1 MAMRGVIVIPAEPPL
16 RDDDAMDAGRV
27 DTVNDLSWWL
37 RLLAVFAGAVVV
49 WSLVELVVCAL
60 LGSGYSRIG
69 HVARAVGVLSG
80 VAVLWV
86 LALRWPS
93 RRATDYG
100 VRLDAAGW
108 RAAGAG
114 ALGYLVP
121 WAAASLV
128 VLAATSVTVVMQ
140 QDWWVLTGQGAGLLV
155 LVVLYEA
162 IPEELVF
169 RGLLYGTLAERTPVW
184 AAVLG
189 QCVLF
194 CSFGAVIGAARTVDR
209 LVLFALFSL
218 TLGAIRA
225 MTGSV
230 MATIGFHAA
239 FQLVAQLLVGGHW
252 DAVDV
257 SDPDRWY
264 ADLAVGLVPLLIG
277 PLLIRLVTIS
287 TRRHGDSAWPR

>member
-1 MAMRGVIVIPAEPPL
+1 MPAEPPL
-16 RDDDAMDAGRV
+16 RDDDAMDAVRV
-27 DTVNDLSWWL
+27 NTVKELSWWL
-37 RLLAVFAGAVVV
+37 RMLAVFAGAVVV
-49 WSLVELVVCAL
+49 WSLVEYVVSAL

-80 VAVLWV
+80 VAVLWM

-121 WAAASLV
+121 WAVASLV
-128 VLAATSVTVVMQ
+128 VLAATSVTVVLPQ
-140 QDWWVLTGQGAGLLV
+140 NWLVLAGQIAGLLV

-225 MTGSV
+225 MTESV

-239 FQLVAQLLVGGHW
+239 FQLVAQLLVGGQW
-252 DAVDV
+252 AAVDV

-264 ADLAVGLVPLLIG
+264 ADIAVGLAPLLLG
-277 PLLIRLVTIS
+277 PLLISFVLIS
-287 TRRHGDSAWPR
+287 TRRRRDTSLPR

>member
-1 MAMRGVIVIPAEPPL
+1 MVMMLAEPAL
-16 RDDDAMDAGRV
+16 RHDDAMDDVGV
-27 DTVNDLSWWL
+27 DTSKGRWWWL

-49 WSLVELVVCAL
+49 WCLVELVVGAL

-69 HVARAVGVLSG
+69 HVARAVGVLAG
-80 VAVLWV
+80 VALLWM
-86 LALRWPS
+86 LALRRPP
-93 RRATDYG
+93 RRPADYG

-108 RAAGAG
+108 RAGGAG
-114 ALGYLVP
+114 ALAYLVP

-128 VLAATSVTVVMQ
+128 VLAAPSVTVVIPRE
-140 QDWWVLTGQGAGLLV
+140 WFVLAGQIAALLV

-169 RGLLYGTLAERTPVW
+169 RGLLYGTLAERWPVW
-184 AAVLG
+184 VAVLG

-239 FQLVAQLLVGGHW
+239 FQSRRA
-252 DAVDV
+252 
-257 SDPDRWY
+257 DRRVHAPSPWT
-264 ADLAVGLVPLLIG
+264 VITHP
-277 PLLIRLVTIS
+277 
-287 TRRHGDSAWPR
+287 RRG